1 MRKID
6 LVLEEISDSEIL
18 RRVTERMKTIKF
30 KELLFEKNEKTEIRI
45 SSIVSFIIKQYPSIS
60 IYVSQLDATGKLG
73 NELGQRLNEID
84 RLLVP
89 NDHLINLLNEDGQVF
104 EGTIELIVEKGIKE
118 VSIQIQD
125 GICVDIYET
134 NLVMP
139 DEIIGNYRLY
149 IE

>member
-1 MRKID
+1 M
-6 LVLEEISDSEIL
+6 
-18 RRVTERMKTIKF
+18 KF
-30 KELLFEKNEKTEIRI
+30 KELLFLENEKTELRI
-45 SSIVSFIIKQYPSIS
+45 CSIVSFIIKQYPSIS
-60 IYVSQLDATGKLG
+60 IYISQLDATGKLG
-73 NELGQRLNEID
+73 NELTQKLNEID

-104 EGTIELIVEKGIKE
+104 EGEIELIAEKGIKE

-134 NLVMP
+134 NLVIP
-139 DEIIGNYRLY
+139 DEVIGNYRLY